1 MGEWY
6 LVLIVVCV
14 VAQAAAQGMNDI
26 VNEAVNSVFR
36 GVAGRGGS
44 PVARFGQTL
53 ADFGGTAGTGP
64 SPALGQIPTSKY
76 RKI

>member
-36 GVAGRGGS
+36 GVADRGGS

-64 SPALGQIPTSKY
+64 SPALGQIPASKY